1 VTFLELR
8 HWAVQHREQLFQRV
22 LAERLSHQEISLQSN
37 SPNSHSPR
45 DLLRALSLAGSS
57 QGATLS
63 AHTKKLTN
71 RVSLP
76 GAEKKTEGGFPWS
89 EQEKQERERELS
101 TIPRTNRDQQ
111 ESEIRHTEFPGSEND
126 KAEKDGST

>member
-1 VTFLELR
+1 
-8 HWAVQHREQLFQRV
+8 
-22 LAERLSHQEISLQSN
+22 
-37 SPNSHSPR
+37 
-45 DLLRALSLAGSS
+45 LLRALSLAGSS

-111 ESEIRHTEFPGSEND
+111 ESEIRHRVSWERERQGRERRLDIGSREERERLETNLF
-126 KAEKDGST
+126 KAIEAIGLDFNPVDFDHSVSSDP